1 MTLKNEVKNKVQ
13 AACCQLD
20 ISKNHYQKKMHFAVT
35 ELRSKL
41 FKEKDAKDVNGEYTD
56 DEQK

>member
-1 MTLKNEVKNKVQ
+1 
-13 AACCQLD
+13 
-20 ISKNHYQKKMHFAVT
+20 MHFAVT